1 MQTTI
6 QKWGNSNAIR
16 IPKGMLDELGLSDG
30 VKVELVREGDHITI
44 KKAEKKKHISLAERY
59 KIFEKEHGKT
69 DYAPGEVDF
78 GKSEG
83 TEVW

>member
-6 QKWGNSNAIR
+6 KRWGNSKAIR
-16 IPKGMLDELGLSDG
+16 VPKSRLDKLSLLDG
-30 VKVELVREGDHITI
+30 VKFEIIREGDHITI